1 MYTTDNKNKATAE
14 RQNGKERHRTM
25 MDYNKAFAELASN
38 KMMLKELE
46 DIIAE
51 QEEAIKAQMVA
62 DGKTEYVGTEHK
74 ATYKEVVS
82 NRFDSKAFKADG
94 YEELYK
100 AYQKPSSSM
109 RFTFA

>member
-1 MYTTDNKNKATAE
+1 
-14 RQNGKERHRTM
+14 

-38 KMMLKELE
+38 KRMLEELKTLVE
-46 DIIAE
+46 E
-51 QEEAIKAQMVA
+51 QESAIKAQLVA
-62 DGKTEYVGTEHK
+62 DGKTEYIGTEHK
-74 ATYKEVVS
+74 ATYKEVIS

-94 YEELYK
+94 YEDLYK

>member
-1 MYTTDNKNKATAE
+1 
-14 RQNGKERHRTM
+14 

-46 DIIAE
+46 ALVAS
-51 QEEAIKAQMVA
+51 QEEAIKNQMIA
-62 DGKTEYVGTEHK
+62 DGKTEFIGTEHK

-82 NRFDSKAFKADG
+82 NRFDSKAFKADHADM
-94 YEELYK
+94 YEAYK
-100 AYQKPSSSM
+100 KPSTSM

>member
-1 MYTTDNKNKATAE
+1 
-14 RQNGKERHRTM
+14 M

-46 DIIAE
+46 AIIAE

-62 DGKTEYVGTEHK
+62 DGKDTIVGTEHK
-74 ATYKEVVS
+74 ATFKEVVS

>member
-1 MYTTDNKNKATAE
+1 
-14 RQNGKERHRTM
+14 

-46 DIIAE
+46 ALVAS
-51 QEEAIKAQMVA
+51 QEEAIKNQMIA
-62 DGKTEYVGTEHK
+62 EGKTELIGTEHK

-82 NRFDSKAFKADG
+82 NRFDSKAFKADHADM
-94 YEELYK
+94 YE
-100 AYQKPSSSM
+100 AYRKPSSSM

>member
-1 MYTTDNKNKATAE
+1 
-14 RQNGKERHRTM
+14 M

-46 DIIAE
+46 AIIAE

-62 DGKTEYVGTEHK
+62 DGRTEYVGTEHK

-100 AYQKPSSSM
+100 AYQKPSASM